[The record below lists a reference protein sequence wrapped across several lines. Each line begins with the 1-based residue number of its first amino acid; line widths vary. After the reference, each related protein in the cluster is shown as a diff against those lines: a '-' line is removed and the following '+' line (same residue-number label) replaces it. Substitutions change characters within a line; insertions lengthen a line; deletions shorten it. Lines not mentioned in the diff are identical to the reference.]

1 MRVIMKQPHEVSQ
14 KKKVLDIY
22 KAHKLYK
29 KLFVA
34 SLLVNLC
41 ALSYWLLTTY
51 FKIHIPKI

>member
-29 KLFVA
+29 KLFIA
-34 SLLVNLC
+34 SLLLNLC

-51 FKIHIPKI
+51 FKIKI